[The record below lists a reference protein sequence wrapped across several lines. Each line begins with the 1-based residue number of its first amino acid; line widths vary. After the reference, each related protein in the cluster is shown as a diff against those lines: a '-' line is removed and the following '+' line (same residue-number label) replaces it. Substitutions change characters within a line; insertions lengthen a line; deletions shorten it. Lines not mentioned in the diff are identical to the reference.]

1 MTEKKQSVIHID
13 PEVENG
19 KYANAVTIMHS
30 PSEFIMDFLML
41 LPGDRKKVVSR
52 VLVSPGQAK
61 QMAKALNENVG
72 RYESAYGEIR
82 VPRPEV
88 EFTGPVN

>member
-1 MTEKKQSVIHID
+1 MTEKKQAVIHID
-13 PEVENG
+13 PAVENG
-19 KYANAVTIMHS
+19 RYANAATIMHS
-30 PSEFIMDFLML
+30 SSEFIMDFLML

-61 QMAKALNENVG
+61 QLAQALQENVNK
-72 RYESAYGEIR
+72 YEAVYGEVN
-82 VPRPEV
+82 VPQEEG

>member
-13 PEVENG
+13 PTVENG
-19 KYANAVTIMHS
+19 RYANAATIMHS
-30 PSEFIMDFLML
+30 SSEFIMDFLML

-52 VLVSPGQAK
+52 ILVSPGQAK
-61 QMAKALNENVG
+61 QLARALHENVSK
-72 RYESAYGEIR
+72 YEAVYGEIN
-82 VPRPEV
+82 VPREEV